1 VSSLL
6 PDLRYALR
14 VFRTRPLHAV
24 VTAVVLAIAIGANTT
39 VFSVLNGLFL
49 RPLPYPEGDRLVVVY
64 DSYPKMNL
72 DNAGTSIP
80 DYLERRERAK
90 SLESLAILTTAPR
103 TLGGEGE
110 PERVLVERASASL
123 FTVLRVAPQLG
134 RAFTNADETIG
145 DDRVV
150 ILSDRLWRARFGA
163 SRDVVGRDARFD
175 GESFRVIGVMPA
187 GFGYPTRAV
196 DAYVPFAF
204 TAQQTSDA
212 ARGNQFSTSVGRL
225 RPGATVEGLNAEL
238 AAIVQAN
245 VDSGHLGRDTVEVA
259 GFTGRA
265 TPLRTLTVGN
275 LASMVWLLQ
284 ATVLAVLLIA
294 CANVANLQLGRVMAR
309 RKELAVRAALG
320 AGGRRLARL
329 VLAESFVL
337 ALVGAAA
344 GVMLASLGLELVRAL
359 GLDRTSDGLE
369 FRVDATVLAFTLG
382 AAVFAA
388 LISGLPPVIALLR
401 DDLARAVHEAG
412 RLGTGGRNTRV
423 LRAGLVVAQIAV
435 SVALLAGAG
444 LLTKS
449 FYRLQAEGPGFNAGG
464 VWTAGLALPMTHYA
478 SPDSWPR
485 FQRRALDALRALPG
499 VTAASFTSILPFV
512 GDNNQGSYVID
523 GYTTPAGGSPPHA
536 QNRSISEAY
545 LPTLGIPI
553 IEGRNFAA
561 TEPERVAIVDTN
573 VAQKYWPQGSA
584 IGQQL
589 RSIMDPPDR
598 WYTVI
603 GVVPAV
609 KQTDLA
615 QAPAKETIYWH
626 YAQRTQRLGRIVLR
640 TVVPPE
646 SLTAAAKAAIAA
658 LDPELALFQVQP
670 LDALVERSL
679 GTERTP
685 MVLTLVFAGV
695 AFTLAVIGIYGVLS
709 WAVTQRMGE
718 FGVRLALGAHSGD
731 LVRMV
736 LGQGGRLIALGLVVG
751 AAAAVL
757 VGRLLATQVAAVS
770 AFDPAVLAVAVGGL
784 GATALL
790 ASWLPARRAAAA
802 DPMQAL
808 RQE

>member
-64 DSYPKMNL
+64 DSYPKLNL
-72 DNAGTSIP
+72 ENAGTAIP
-80 DYLERRERAK
+80 NYLDRRDEAK
-90 SLESLAILTTAPR
+90 SLESLAILTIAPR
-103 TLGGEGE
+103 TLGGDGE
-110 PERVLVERASASL
+110 PERVAVERASASL
-123 FTVLRVAPQLG
+123 FTVLRVVPQLG
-134 RAFTNADETIG
+134 RAFTDAEATIG
-145 DDRVV
+145 NDRVV
-150 ILSDRLWRARFGA
+150 VLSDRLWRTRFGA
-163 SRDVVGRDARFD
+163 SPAAIGRDARLD
-175 GESFRVIGVMPA
+175 GETFRVIGVMPA
-187 GFGYPTRAV
+187 GFGYPTRDV
-196 DAYVPFAF
+196 DAWVPFAF
-204 TAQQTSDA
+204 TPQQQSDA
-212 ARGNQFSTSVGRL
+212 ARGNQFSTSIGRL
-225 RPGATVEGLNAEL
+225 RPGASVEGLNAEL
-238 AAIVQAN
+238 AAIAQAT
-245 VDSGHLGRDTVEVA
+245 VDSGHLGRSAIDVA

-265 TPLRTLTVGN
+265 TPLRTLSVGN

-309 RKELAVRAALG
+309 RKELALRAALG

-344 GVMLASLGLELVRAL
+344 GVILAGLGLELVRAL
-359 GLDRTSDGLE
+359 GLDRASQGFE
-369 FRVDATVLAFTLG
+369 FRLDGSVLAFTLG
-382 AAVFAA
+382 TAVIAA

-401 DDLARAVHEAG
+401 DDLTRAVQEAG
-412 RLGTGGRNTRV
+412 RLGTGGRSTRA
-423 LRAGLVVAQIAV
+423 LRAGLVVTQIAV

-464 VWTAGLALPMTHYA
+464 VWTAGLALPTTRYS
-478 SPDSWPR
+478 SPQSWPQ
-485 FQRRALDALRALPG
+485 FERRALDALSALPG
-499 VTAASFTSILPFV
+499 VTAASFTSVLPFA
-512 GDNNQGSYVID
+512 GNNSQGSFAIGSYVA
-523 GYTTPAGGSPPHA
+523 PFAGSPPHA

-545 LPTLGIPI
+545 LPTLGIPV
-553 IEGRNFAA
+553 IEGRNFEA
-561 TEPERVAIVDTN
+561 TEPERVVIVDTN
-573 VAQKYWPQGSA
+573 IANKYWPQGSA
-584 IGQQL
+584 IGQ
-589 RSIMDPPDR
+589 RVREINDPPDR

-609 KQTDLA
+609 KQADLA
-615 QAPAKETIYWH
+615 ETPAKETIYWH
-626 YAQRTQRLGRIVLR
+626 YAQRPQNLGRIALR
-640 TVVPPE
+640 TTLPPD

-670 LDALVERSL
+670 LDAFVERSL

-685 MVLTLVFAGV
+685 MVLTLIFAAV

-709 WAVTQRMGE
+709 WAVTQRTGE
-718 FGVRLALGAHSGD
+718 FGVRMALGARSSD